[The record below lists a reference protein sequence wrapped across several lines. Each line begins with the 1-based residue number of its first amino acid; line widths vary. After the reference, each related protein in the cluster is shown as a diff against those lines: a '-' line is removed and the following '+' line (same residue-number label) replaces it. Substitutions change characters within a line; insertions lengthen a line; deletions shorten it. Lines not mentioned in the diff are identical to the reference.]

1 MKNKNY
7 IFNKFDLI
15 ALGILTVLLIVTLFL
30 YGSYY
35 KKSSQLN
42 IDKIDCDY
50 IAIVSNEEENNKIK
64 NSEYAEHVIPYYY
77 FSANIN
83 DKSTSNLYVIES
95 FEDSKYTT
103 FSDDLLLKKST
114 KSIDNEV
121 YIDEEVSKKF
131 KISINDTI
139 TLSFADSKVE
149 YIVTRIYKSDMRNI
163 DGSMMIEL
171 DENTNDV
178 ISSYYNNVKKFKGA
192 FVVSNNHSK
201 IKDTF
206 DDDYIDLSNLAEKR
220 SVMFKSDI
228 TTSYIIFLVVAIA
241 AGLFAFGYPLVKNSL
256 YIKKNLR
263 IDFNS
268 KFTLKNELAMFNKY
282 NFLYTVG
289 VVVVLALMLVAPLV
303 QEIFNVY
310 SFRAVIYSPI
320 YVIFVVAV
328 LLGLFGNSVLTNNK
342 IKKFYK

>member
-7 IFNKFDLI
+7 KFNKFDLI
-15 ALGILTVLLIVTLFL
+15 ALCILTVLLIVTLFL

-42 IDKIDCDY
+42 INKIDCDY
-50 IAIVSNEEENNKIK
+50 IAIISSEEQNEKIK
-64 NSEYAEHVIPYYY
+64 NSEYSEHVIPYYY

-83 DKSTSNLYVIES
+83 NKSTSNLYVIES
-95 FEDSKYTT
+95 FEDSRYTT
-103 FSDDLLLKKST
+103 FSDDLLLKQST
-114 KSIDNEV
+114 KSVDNEV

-131 KISINDTI
+131 NISINDTI
-139 TLSFADSKVE
+139 TLSFADSQLKYV
-149 YIVTRIYKSDMRNI
+149 VTRIYKSDMRNI

-171 DENTNDV
+171 DENTNNV
-178 ISSYYNNVKKFKGA
+178 ISTYYNNVKKYKGA
-192 FVVSNNHSK
+192 FVVSNNHNK
-201 IKDTF
+201 IKDAF
-206 DDDYIDLSNLAEKR
+206 EDDYIDLTNLAEKR

-228 TTSYIIFLVVAIA
+228 TSSNIIFLVVAIVS
-241 AGLFAFGYPLVKNSL
+241 GLFAFSYPFVKNSL

-268 KFTLKNELAMFNKY
+268 KFTLKNELSMFNKY
-282 NFLYTVG
+282 NFLYTLG
-289 VVVVLALMLVAPLV
+289 VVVVLVLMLVAPIF

-310 SFRAVIYSPI
+310 SFRAVIYSPLYI
-320 YVIFVVAV
+320 IFVIVV
-328 LLGLFGNSVLTNNK
+328 LLCLLGNSVITNNK

>member
-1 MKNKNY
+1 MKNKSY
-7 IFNKFDLI
+7 KFNKFDLI
-15 ALGILTVLLIVTLFL
+15 ALGILTVLLILTLFL

-42 IDKIDCDY
+42 IDKINCDY
-50 IAIVSNEEENNKIK
+50 IAIINSEEENNKIK
-64 NSEYAEHVIPYYY
+64 NNEYAEHVIPYYY
-77 FSANIN
+77 FSTNIN
-83 DKSTSNLYVIES
+83 NKSTSNLYVIES
-95 FEDSKYTT
+95 FEDSRYTT
-103 FSDDLLLKKST
+103 FSDDLLLKQST
-114 KSIDNEV
+114 NSVDNKV

-131 KISINDTI
+131 NISINDII
-139 TLSFADSKVE
+139 TLSFADSKLE

-171 DENTNDV
+171 DENTKNV
-178 ISSYYNNVKKFKGA
+178 ISSYYNNVKKYKGA
-192 FVVSNNHSK
+192 FVVSNEHSK

-206 DDDYIDLSNLAEKR
+206 EDDYIDLTNLAEKR

-228 TTSYIIFLVVAIA
+228 TTSNIIFVVVVILI
-241 AGLFAFGYPLVKNSL
+241 GLFAFGYPFVKNSL

-282 NFLYTVG
+282 NFLYTIG
-289 VVVVLALMLVAPLV
+289 VLVVSVLILVAPII
-303 QEIFNVY
+303 QELFNVY
-310 SFRAVIYSPI
+310 SFRAVIYSPLYI
-320 YVIFVVAV
+320 IFVVAV
-328 LLGLFGNSVLTNNK
+328 LLGLLGNSVLTNNK

>member
-7 IFNKFDLI
+7 NFNKFDLI
-15 ALGILTVLLIVTLFL
+15 ALGVLTVLLIVTLL
-30 YGSYY
+30 LHGSYY

-42 IDKIDCDY
+42 VEKIDCDY
-50 IAIVSNEEENNKIK
+50 IAIISSEEENNKIK
-64 NSEYAEHVIPYYY
+64 NSEYAKYVIPYYY

-83 DKSTSNLYVIES
+83 NKSTSNLYVIES
-95 FEDSKYTT
+95 LEDSQYTT
-103 FSDDLLLKKST
+103 FSDELLIKQSAKSV
-114 KSIDNEV
+114 DNEV

-131 KISINDTI
+131 DISLNETI
-139 TLSFADSKVE
+139 TLSFADSKLE
-149 YIVTRIYKSDMRNI
+149 YVVTRIYKSDMRNI

-171 DENTNDV
+171 DENTNNV
-178 ISSYYNNVKKFKGA
+178 ISSYYNNVKKYKGT
-192 FVVSNNHSK
+192 FVVSNDHSK

-206 DDDYIDLSNLAEKR
+206 EDEYIDLSNLVEKR
-220 SVMFKSDI
+220 SIMFKSDI
-228 TTSYIIFLVVAIA
+228 TTSNIIFLVVAILT
-241 AGLFAFGYPLVKNSL
+241 GLFTFGYPFVKNSL

-310 SFRAVIYSPI
+310 SFRAVIYSPLYI
-320 YVIFVVAV
+320 IFVIVV
-328 LLGLFGNSVLTNNK
+328 LLSLLGNSVITNNK